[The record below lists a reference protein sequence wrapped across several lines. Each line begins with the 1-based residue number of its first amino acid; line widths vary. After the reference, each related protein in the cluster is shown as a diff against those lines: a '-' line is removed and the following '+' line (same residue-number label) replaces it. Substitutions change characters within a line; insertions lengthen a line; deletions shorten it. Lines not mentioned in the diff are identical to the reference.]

1 MTQADTP
8 ILSDESAAS
17 ADTSAV
23 PQARSD
29 RPRARTGVSG
39 WWRAAT
45 VFLAILLCIGLA
57 AAMSMFAQFEA
68 QMQHMQ
74 TQLKTVQQ
82 IKYISILADDKG
94 APAMLATLDPQDH
107 TLQLQRLNAVVEGQD
122 DTMQLWALSATGRP
136 VSLGTLTSKIKTQ
149 RLNASDSDLAPVTQL
164 AISVEN
170 KGGVDPAQGPR
181 LPYLF
186 QGAVVQKAR

>member
-8 ILSDESAAS
+8 ISSPAPAA
-17 ADTSAV
+17 TSTTPDSPAA
-23 PQARSD
+23 PPARK
-29 RPRARTGVSG
+29 GVSG

-45 VFLAILLCIGLA
+45 VFLALLLCIGLA
-57 AAMSMFAQFEA
+57 ATMSMYEQFKAQL
-68 QMQHMQ
+68 QHMQ
-74 TQLKTVQQ
+74 TQLQSVQQ
-82 IKYISILADDKG
+82 IKYISILVDDKG

-107 TLQLQRLNAVVEGQD
+107 TLQLQRLNGVVEGQD
-122 DTMQLWALSATGRP
+122 DTMQLWALSGTGRP
-136 VSLGTLTSKIKTQ
+136 VSLGTLTSKLKTQ
-149 RLNASDSDLAPVTQL
+149 RLNASDNDLAQVTQL

>member
-1 MTQADTP
+1 MTYPDTP
-8 ILSDESAAS
+8 IAAPASHAATESP
-17 ADTSAV
+17 TSTPV
-23 PQARSD
+23 
-29 RPRARTGVSG
+29 RTGVSA

-68 QMQHMQ
+68 QIQHMQ
-74 TQLKTVQQ
+74 AQLKTVQQ

-94 APAMLATLDPQDH
+94 APAMLVTLDPQDH

-149 RLNASDSDLAPVTQL
+149 RLNASDSDLARVTQL